1 MEKRLTMFLACLFLS
16 LGMALAQTKVTGT
29 VISQDDGEPVIGA
42 SVLVVGTQTGTV
54 TNAEGKFSLTVPAG
68 KSTLRITYVGME
80 PIEVSARANMRI
92 MLTSDQK
99 ALDEVIVVAYGTA
112 KKGTFTG
119 SAGTMKADQIEKLQV
134 SDLSRALSGQVAG
147 VQVISSNGQPGTS
160 SNIRVSGVSSINGSN
175 TPLYVVDGV
184 PFDGDLSSIPAND
197 IADITVL
204 KDAASTSLYG
214 ARGANGIIMVTTK
227 QGKIGKPT
235 VTLNARWGQN
245 SSAVSNYDVI
255 KNPAQYLELEY
266 GAIYNYATNT
276 LGYDPLTAQAYANQT
291 IVTNKEGGNGYQ
303 IYTVPDGQYMFGT
316 DGKLNPNAKL
326 GYSDGKYF
334 FTPDD
339 WENIILKKALRQEYE
354 ASISGATDANN
365 YYVSFSYLDDGGIV
379 SGSKFQRSSVRVRDE
394 YKINKWL
401 KLGANIGLTHSKS
414 LYPDEQTS
422 TASSG
427 NAFRMAYGIAP
438 IYPLYVRDANG
449 NIMTNGDRAVYDYG
463 SGEAGRDRSY
473 MSISNPAGQMQYD
486 RSTFTMDILNS
497 TWFAEIKPIEGLT
510 LTARLGYNLDNTNY
524 DAMGNAYMGQYADME
539 GYVSQEHTRSTGFTT
554 QFLANYTTKIADV
567 HNIDFTLGYEGYQ
580 WKFRSISGNASKLY
594 NPESGW
600 LDNAVNQKNN
610 NGYALDYATKGIFG
624 RINYSYDD
632 KYIAAVS
639 YRRDA
644 SSCFHPDHRWGG
656 FWSGSLAWVIT
667 KEKFMEGTQ
676 KWLNNLKLK
685 ASYGQQGNDNLGRN
699 TDSGRY
705 YYYAYTDQYSMTGD
719 ATGFSDGT
727 LAYKGNKDLTWEK
740 SVSYNIG
747 LDFAMLNNRL
757 NGSIEYFGRQQKDML
772 YFKPVAGSLGYTQ
785 IPMNVGTMTNRGLE
799 IDLSYDILKHK
810 NYSLTV
816 NANATFLSNKIDAL
830 HSDLKGKWI
839 DGSRIYEEGESMY
852 RLYLPEWAGVDP
864 DTGEALYWV
873 NDYEKEAYTDGE
885 GNTTNVEV
893 WYNVETGQKIPH
905 DEVEDFAG
913 QKERKQIGRT
923 KSNDYTL
930 ASLSENRVATDD
942 LLPDVYGGFGLSA
955 TAYGFDASI
964 QFAYQLG
971 GQVLD
976 YGYLYLMHASASA
989 DAGGAWHKD
998 ILNAWTPENR
1008 NTDVPRLNAGD
1019 RYTAYSSTRFLTSA
1033 SYLSI
1038 NNITVGYTLPKDLVR
1053 KIGLSNVRVYFSGD
1067 NLALFAKRK
1076 GLDPRQ
1082 GFVSSIPYTY
1092 TQLRSI
1098 SGGISVSF

>member
-1 MEKRLTMFLACLFLS
+1 MKVRLTMLLACLFLCM
-16 LGMALAQTKVTGT
+16 GGAFAQMQVNGT
-29 VISQDDGEPVIGA
+29 VVSQDDGLPVIGA
-42 SVLVVGTQTGTV
+42 TVQVPGTNVGAV
-54 TNAEGKFSLTVPAG
+54 TDADGKFSLQMPAN
-68 KSTLRITYVGME
+68 KKTIRITYVGME
-80 PIEVSARANMRI
+80 ALEVSARPNMRI

-119 SAGTMKADQIEKLQV
+119 SAGTMKADKIEKLQV
-134 SDLSRALSGQVAG
+134 SDLTRALSGQVAG
-147 VQVISSNGQPGTS
+147 VQVQSSNGQPGTS
-160 SNIRVSGVSSINGSN
+160 ATIRVRGVSSINGSN

-184 PFDGDLSSIPAND
+184 PFDGDLSSIPASD

-227 QGKIGKPT
+227 QGKQGKPI
-235 VTLNARWGQN
+235 VNVNARWGQN
-245 SSAVSNYDVI
+245 SRAVSNYDVI

-266 GAIYNYATNT
+266 AAIYNYATTN
-276 LGYDPLTAQAYANQT
+276 LGYDAGRAQDYANKT
-291 IVTNKEGGNGYQ
+291 IVTNAGGGNGYQ
-303 IYTVPDGQYMFGT
+303 IYTVPEGQYMFGT
-316 DGKLNPNAKL
+316 DGKLNPNATL
-326 GYSDGKYF
+326 GWTNGTYYY
-334 FTPDD
+334 TPDD
-339 WENIILKKALRQEYE
+339 WEDIIMQKAFRQEYE
-354 ASISGATDANN
+354 ASVSGASENNN
-365 YYVSFSYLDDGGIV
+365 YYASYSFLDDGGIV
-379 SGSKFQRSSVRVRDE
+379 SGSSFRRSSVRVRDE
-394 YKINKWL
+394 FKVTDWL

-414 LYPDEQTS
+414 FYPDEQT
-422 TASSG
+422 TTNSSG
-427 NAFRMAYGIAP
+427 NAFRLAYGIAP
-438 IYPLYVRDANG
+438 IYPLYVRDAEG
-449 NIMTNGDRAVYDYG
+449 NIMKNGDRYVYDYG

-486 RSTFTMDILNS
+486 KAIYTMDILNS
-497 TWFAEIKPIEGLT
+497 TWFAEIKPMEGLT
-510 LTARLGYNLDNTNY
+510 LTARLGYTQDNTNY
-524 DAMGNAYMGQYADME
+524 DVLQNAYMGQFASME
-539 GYVSQEHTRSTGFTT
+539 GGAYQYHMRTTGFTT
-554 QFLANYTTKIADV
+554 QFLANYNTKIADV
-567 HNIDFTLGYEGYQ
+567 HNIDVTLGYEGYQ
-580 WKFRSISGNASKLY
+580 WAYRELYGGAQKLY
-594 NPESGW
+594 NPESYW

-610 NGYALDYATKGIFG
+610 AGYQIDYATKGIFG
-624 RINYSYDD
+624 RVNYSYDD
-632 KYIAAVS
+632 KYIAAFS

-644 SSCFHPDHRWGG
+644 SSCFHPDNRWGG
-656 FWSGSLAWVIT
+656 FFSGSIAWVIS
-667 KEKFMEGTQ
+667 KENFMESTRS
-676 KWLNNLKLK
+676 WLNNLKFK

-699 TDSGRY
+699 TGSKRY
-705 YYYAYTDQYSMTGD
+705 YYYAYTDQYTMTGD

-747 LDFAMLNNRL
+747 LDFSMFSNRL
-757 NGSIEYFGRQQKDML
+757 NGTIEYFGRQQKDML

-799 IDLSYDILKHK
+799 IDLSYDIIKTHDITL
-810 NYSLTV
+810 SL
-816 NANATFLSNKIDAL
+816 NANATLLKNKIDEL
-830 HSDLKGKWI
+830 HSDLNGKWI

-852 RLYLPEWAGVDP
+852 RLFIAEWAGVNP
-864 DTGEALYWV
+864 ETGEAEYWV
-873 NDYEKEAYTDGE
+873 YKKDDDDNYTD
-885 GNTTNVEV
+885 
-893 WYNVETGQKIPH
+893 
-905 DEVEDFAG
+905 
-913 QKERKQIGRT
+913 ERIRT
-923 KSNDYTL
+923 ADYTE
-930 ASLSENRVATDD
+930 ATKTVNRVATDD

-976 YGYLYLMHASASA
+976 QGYLYLMHASASS

-998 ILNAWTPENR
+998 ILNAWTPTNT

-1019 RYTAYSSTRFLTSA
+1019 RYTAYTSTRFLTSA

-1038 NNITVGYTLPKDLVR
+1038 NNVTVGYTLPKKLVS
-1053 KIGLSNVRVYFSGD
+1053 KIGLSKVRVYFVGD

-1092 TQLRSI
+1092 TQLRTL

>member
-1 MEKRLTMFLACLFLS
+1 MKQRLTMILVSMFLMVGA
-16 LGMALAQTKVTGT
+16 ALAQTKVNGT
-29 VISQDDGEPVIGA
+29 VTSQEDGQPVIGA
-42 SVLVVGTQTGTV
+42 SVLVVGTQVGTV
-54 TNAEGKFSLTVPAG
+54 TDVNGKFSLTVPAG

-80 PIEVSARANMRI
+80 PIEVSARPNMRI

-119 SAGTMKADQIEKLQV
+119 SAGTMKADKIEKLQV
-134 SDLSRALSGQVAG
+134 SDLTRALSGQVAG
-147 VQVISSNGQPGTS
+147 VQVQSSNGQPGTS
-160 SNIRVSGVSSINGSN
+160 ATIRVRGVSSINGSN
-175 TPLYVVDGV
+175 APLYVVDGV
-184 PFDGDLSSIPAND
+184 PFDGDLSSIPASD

-227 QGKIGKPT
+227 QGKQGKPI
-235 VTLNARWGQN
+235 VNVNARWGQN
-245 SSAVSNYDVI
+245 SRAVSNYDVI

-266 GAIYNYATNT
+266 AAIYNYATTN
-276 LGYDPLTAQAYANQT
+276 LGYDAGRAQDYANKT
-291 IVTNKEGGNGYQ
+291 IVTNTGGGNGYQ
-303 IYTVPDGQYMFGT
+303 IYTVPEGQYMFGT
-316 DGKLNPNAKL
+316 DGKLNPNATL
-326 GYSDGKYF
+326 GWTNGTYYY
-334 FTPDD
+334 TPDD
-339 WENIILKKALRQEYE
+339 WEDIIMQKAFRQEYE
-354 ASISGATDANN
+354 ASVSGASENNN
-365 YYVSFSYLDDGGIV
+365 YYVSYSFLDDGGIV
-379 SGSKFQRSSVRVRDE
+379 SGSSFRRSSVRVRDE
-394 YKINKWL
+394 FKVTDWL

-414 LYPDEQTS
+414 FYPDEQT
-422 TASSG
+422 TINSSG

-438 IYPLYVRDANG
+438 IYPLYVRDAEG
-449 NIMTNGDRAVYDYG
+449 NIMKNGDRYVYDYG

-486 RSTFTMDILNS
+486 KAIYTMDILNS
-497 TWFAEIKPIEGLT
+497 TWFAEIKPMEGLT
-510 LTARLGYNLDNTNY
+510 LTARLGYTQDNTNY
-524 DAMGNAYMGQYADME
+524 DALQNAYMGQFASLE
-539 GYVSQEHTRSTGFTT
+539 GGAYQYHMRTTGFTT
-554 QFLANYTTKIADV
+554 QFLANYNTKIADV
-567 HNIDFTLGYEGYQ
+567 HNIDVTLGYEGYQ
-580 WKFRSISGNASKLY
+580 WKYRELYGGAQKLY
-594 NPESGW
+594 NPESYW

-610 NGYALDYATKGIFG
+610 AGYQIDYATKGIFG

-644 SSCFHPDHRWGG
+644 SSCFHPDNRWGG
-656 FWSGSLAWVIT
+656 FFSGSIAWVIS
-667 KEKFMEGTQ
+667 KENFMEGTRS
-676 KWLNNLKLK
+676 WLNNLKFK

-699 TDSGRY
+699 TGSKRY
-705 YYYAYTDQYSMTGD
+705 YYYAYTDQYTMTGD
-719 ATGFSDGT
+719 ASGFSDGT

-747 LDFAMLNNRL
+747 LDFSMFSNRL
-757 NGSIEYFGRQQKDML
+757 NGTIEYFGRQQKDML

-799 IDLSYDILKHK
+799 IDLSYDIIKTHDITL
-810 NYSLTV
+810 SV
-816 NANATFLSNKIDAL
+816 NANATLLKNKIDEL
-830 HSDLKGKWI
+830 HPDLNGKWI
-839 DGSRIYEEGESMY
+839 DSNRIYEEGESMY
-852 RLYLPEWAGVDP
+852 RLFIAEWAGVNP
-864 DTGEALYWV
+864 ETGEAEYWV
-873 NDYEKEAYTDGE
+873 YKKDDDGNYTD
-885 GNTTNVEV
+885 
-893 WYNVETGQKIPH
+893 
-905 DEVEDFAG
+905 
-913 QKERKQIGRT
+913 ERIRT
-923 KSNDYTL
+923 SDYTE
-930 ASLSENRVATDD
+930 ATKTVNRVATDD
-942 LLPDVYGGFGLSA
+942 LLPDMYGGFGLSA

-976 YGYLYLMHASASA
+976 QGYLYLMHASASS

-998 ILNAWTPENR
+998 ILNAWTPTNT

-1019 RYTAYSSTRFLTSA
+1019 RYTAYTSTRFLTSA

-1038 NNITVGYTLPKDLVR
+1038 NNVTVGYTLPKKLVS
-1053 KIGLSNVRVYFSGD
+1053 KIGLSKVRVYFVGD

-1092 TQLRSI
+1092 TQLRTL